1 MLKQRI
7 ESDLKEAMKQKDELR
22 TSTLRMLLA
31 AVQNKEISL
40 TKKDEGLSEE
50 EFLQVIRSE
59 VKKRKE
65 AAEGFEKGGRTELSE
80 KEKKEAEILE
90 IYLPAELS
98 EEELNVIV
106 KQVMRDLGASSEKDF
121 GAVMKGVM
129 TAVLG
134 RAGGNRVADAVKR
147 YLRDL

>member
-1 MLKQRI
+1 M
-7 ESDLKEAMKQKDELR
+7 LR

-65 AAEGFEKGGRTELSE
+65 AAEGFEKGGRAEMSE
-80 KEKKEAEILE
+80 KEQKEAKILE
-90 IYLPAELS
+90 VYLPAELS
-98 EEELNVIV
+98 EEDLDSIV
-106 KQVMRDLGASSEKDF
+106 KNVMTEQGVSSEKEF
-121 GAVMKGVM
+121 GTVMKGVM
-129 TAVLG
+129 AVVQG
-134 RAGGNRVADAVKR
+134 RAAGNRVVDAVKKC
-147 YLRDL
+147 LRDF